1 MTPFAFVGVFAAEDE
16 STWPNTGGLLVFL
29 IGIFPPKGL
38 GGRAAPNGLGGR
50 AAPNG
55 LGGRAAPKGLGGR
68 AAPKGLGGRAAPKGL
83 GGRAAP
89 KGLGGVGSL
98 LSPIDSDP
106 YQTFFNTVFLFVP
119 STVFDFIPS

>member
-83 GGRAAP
+83 GG
-89 KGLGGVGSL
+89 VGSL